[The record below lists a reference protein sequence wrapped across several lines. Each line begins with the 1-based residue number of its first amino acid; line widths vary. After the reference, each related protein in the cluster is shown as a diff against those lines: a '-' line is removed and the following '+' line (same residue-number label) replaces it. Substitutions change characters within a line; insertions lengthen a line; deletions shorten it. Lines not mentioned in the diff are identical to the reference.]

1 MSPNR
6 AMQTAAVYACVRIL
20 AESLA
25 QLPAKVFEEDASGN
39 MHEVKEHPMS
49 AILSEAPNSYQD
61 DFQFREMGQ
70 AHCALWGNFYNEIQ
84 KNRYGDIV
92 GLYPL
97 KPWGDHAEAGQAG
110 EAIHDQRRHPCTTT
124 KCCTSMRSAGTASA
138 A

>member
-1 MSPNR
+1 MEQRSVSPENPSYSLGDPAILSALGIGDDLRTSPAVSPNR

-20 AESLA
+20 AESLRA
-25 QLPAKVFEEDASGN
+25 AAGEGVRGGRQRQHARGEGA
-39 MHEVKEHPMS
+39 PMS

-92 GLYPL
+92 G
-97 KPWGDHAEAGQAG
+97 
-110 EAIHDQRRHPCTTT
+110 CT
-124 KCCTSMRSAGTASA
+124 R
-138 A
+138 